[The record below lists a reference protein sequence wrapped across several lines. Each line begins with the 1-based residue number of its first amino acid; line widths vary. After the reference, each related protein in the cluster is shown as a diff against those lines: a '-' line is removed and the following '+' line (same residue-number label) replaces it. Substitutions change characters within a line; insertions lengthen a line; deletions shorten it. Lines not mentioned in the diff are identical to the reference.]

1 MHPYLARC
9 VVTGVVG
16 VTLAAIGT
24 ALTPDNAIP
33 SPPASPYLAT
43 VSNSP
48 TVTANA
54 AGGIT
59 RVGAQ
64 PALRAATTRSVA
76 AQRASR
82 SKARLR
88 ATRAASTWVWPVS
101 SVSLGERFGASGG
114 NWSSG
119 QHTGQDFDGETG
131 DAVRA
136 VTSGVVI
143 FAESLGRRG
152 IVVQLRHKG
161 GIETWYCH
169 LSKVDVAVGDTVT
182 TGQRV
187 GRIGT
192 TGNVTGSHLHFE
204 LHTSPKVAVNPMP
217 WFKRNGLGN

>member
-9 VVTGVVG
+9 VVTGVMG
-16 VTLAAIGT
+16 VTLAVAST
-24 ALTPDNAIP
+24 ALTTDAVIP
-33 SPPASPYLAT
+33 SVSASPSVAT

-48 TVTANA
+48 TVTATA
-54 AGGIT
+54 TVAIT
-59 RVGAQ
+59 RVDAQ
-64 PALRAATTRSVA
+64 PALRAETARSVA
-76 AQRASR
+76 SQRASR

-88 ATRAASTWVWPVS
+88 AARTDSTWVWPVS
-101 SVSLGERFGASGG
+101 SVSLGEPFGASGAS
-114 NWSSG
+114 WSSG
-119 QHTGQDFDGETG
+119 QHTGQDFDGDTG

-143 FAESLGRRG
+143 FAESFGRRG

-187 GRIGT
+187 GRVGT

>member
-16 VTLAAIGT
+16 VTLAVAGT
-24 ALTPDNAIP
+24 ALTTDAVIP
-33 SPPASPYLAT
+33 SVSASPSVAT
-43 VSNSP
+43 VSNPP
-48 TVTANA
+48 TVTAKA
-54 AGGIT
+54 SVAIT

-64 PALRAATTRSVA
+64 PALRAATARSVT
-76 AQRASR
+76 AQRVSR

-88 ATRAASTWVWPVS
+88 AARTDSTWVWPVS
-101 SVSLGERFGASGG
+101 SVSLGEPFGASGAS
-114 NWSSG
+114 WSSG
-119 QHTGQDFDGETG
+119 QHTGQDFDGDTG

-143 FAESLGRRG
+143 FAESFGRRG

-187 GRIGT
+187 GRVGT

>member
-16 VTLAAIGT
+16 VALAVFGA
-24 ALTPDNAIP
+24 AATPVAAAP
-33 SPPASPYLAT
+33 AVSASPSVAT

-48 TVTANA
+48 TVTAPA
-54 AGGIT
+54 TVAIT

-64 PALRAATTRSVA
+64 PALRAATARSVT

-88 ATRAASTWVWPVS
+88 AARTDSTWVWPVS
-101 SVSLGERFGASGG
+101 SVSLGEPFGASGAR
-114 NWSSG
+114 WSSG
-119 QHTGQDFDGETG
+119 QHTGQDFDGDTG

-143 FAESLGRRG
+143 FAESFGRRG

-169 LSKVDVAVGDTVT
+169 LSKVEVAVGDTVT
-182 TGQRV
+182 TGQLIGRV
-187 GRIGT
+187 GT
-192 TGNVTGSHLHFE
+192 TGNTTGSHLHFE
-204 LHTSPKVAVNPMP
+204 LHTSPKVAVDPMP
-217 WFKRNGLGN
+217 WFKRHGVGN

>member
-9 VVTGVVG
+9 VVTGVMG
-16 VTLAAIGT
+16 VTLAVAST
-24 ALTPDNAIP
+24 ALTTDAVIP
-33 SPPASPYLAT
+33 SVSASPSVAT

-48 TVTANA
+48 TVTAKA
-54 AGGIT
+54 SVAIT

-64 PALRAATTRSVA
+64 PALRAATARSVT
-76 AQRASR
+76 AQRVSR

-88 ATRAASTWVWPVS
+88 AARTDSTWVWPVS
-101 SVSLGERFGASGG
+101 SVSLGEPFGASGAS
-114 NWSSG
+114 WSSG
-119 QHTGQDFDGETG
+119 QHTGQDFDGDTG

-136 VTSGVVI
+136 VTNGVVI
-143 FAESLGRRG
+143 FAESFGRRG

-187 GRIGT
+187 GRVGT
-192 TGNVTGSHLHFE
+192 TGNTTGSHLHFE

-217 WFKRNGLGN
+217 WFKRNGLET

>member
-54 AGGIT
+54 AGAIT
-59 RVGAQ
+59 RVDAQ

-88 ATRAASTWVWPVS
+88 EARTASTWVWPVS
-101 SVSLGERFGASGG
+101 SVSLGARFGASGG

>member
-1 MHPYLARC
+1 MHSYLARC
-9 VVTGVVG
+9 VVTGVMA
-16 VTLAAIGT
+16 VTLAVVST
-24 ALTPDNAIP
+24 ALTTDDVIP
-33 SPPASPYLAT
+33 AESASPSVAT
-43 VSNSP
+43 VSISP
-48 TVTANA
+48 TVTAA
-54 AGGIT
+54 SVAIT
-59 RVGAQ
+59 RVDAQ
-64 PALRAATTRSVA
+64 PALRTATARSVA
-76 AQRASR
+76 SQRASR

-88 ATRAASTWVWPVS
+88 AARTASTWVWPVS
-101 SVSLGERFGASGG
+101 SVSLGEPFGASGG
-114 NWSSG
+114 TWSSG
-119 QHTGQDFDGETG
+119 QHTGQDFDGDTG

-143 FAESLGRRG
+143 FAESFGRRG

-169 LSKVDVAVGDTVT
+169 LSTVNVAVGDTVT

-217 WFKRNGLGN
+217 WFKKNGLGS

>member
-16 VTLAAIGT
+16 VALAVFGA
-24 ALTPDNAIP
+24 AATPVAAAP
-33 SPPASPYLAT
+33 AVSASPSVAT

-48 TVTANA
+48 TVTAPA
-54 AGGIT
+54 TVAIT

-64 PALRAATTRSVA
+64 PALRAATARSVT

-88 ATRAASTWVWPVS
+88 AARTDSTWVWPVS
-101 SVSLGERFGASGG
+101 SVSLGEPFGASGAR
-114 NWSSG
+114 WSSG
-119 QHTGQDFDGETG
+119 QHTGQDFDGDTG

-143 FAESLGRRG
+143 FAESFGRRG

-169 LSKVDVAVGDTVT
+169 LSKVEVAVGDTVT
-182 TGQRV
+182 TGKLIGRV
-187 GRIGT
+187 GT
-192 TGNVTGSHLHFE
+192 TGNTTGSHLHFE
-204 LHTSPKVAVNPMP
+204 LHTSPKVAVDPMP
-217 WFKRNGLGN
+217 WFKRHGVGN

>member
-1 MHPYLARC
+1 MHPYLARW
-9 VVTGVVG
+9 VVTGVMG
-16 VTLAAIGT
+16 VTLAVVGT
-24 ALTPDNAIP
+24 ALTPDAAIVSSSATP
-33 SPPASPYLAT
+33 SIAT

-48 TVTANA
+48 AVATNATVA
-54 AGGIT
+54 IT

-64 PALRAATTRSVA
+64 PALRAATARSVA
-76 AQRASR
+76 TQRASR

-88 ATRAASTWVWPVS
+88 AARTASTWVWPVS
-101 SVSLGERFGASGG
+101 SVNLGEPFGASGG

-119 QHTGQDFDGETG
+119 QHTGQDFDGDTG

-143 FAESLGRRG
+143 FAESFGRRG

-204 LHTSPKVAVNPMP
+204 LHTSPKVSVNPMP

>member
-24 ALTPDNAIP
+24 ALTPDTAIP

-54 AGGIT
+54 AGAIT
-59 RVGAQ
+59 RVDAQ

-82 SKARLR
+82 SKARLLEAR
-88 ATRAASTWVWPVS
+88 TASTWVWPVS
-101 SVSLGERFGASGG
+101 SVSLGARFGASGG